1 MLFPLFSQI
10 LCLELCL
17 LLFVNVQVSAIIICK
32 SVYYA
37 VKLSYVIALWYRA
50 M

>member
-17 LLFVNVQVSAIIICK
+17 LLFVNVQVSAVIFCK

-37 VKLSYVIALWYRA
+37 VKFSYVIALWSTA